1 MNFEIKNI
9 ETFFPE
15 KVVEQAEAL
24 LQEGLVQG
32 IVYLEKK
39 IWTMKV
45 GESYE
50 DLKEGKS
57 FEVEIQLTGKKVKRG
72 TCDCDFY
79 QQNLSSKNNHCKH
92 IIAGLFAL
100 RKHLLEIEL
109 TKQKAVRKTPF
120 KHKKLTT
127 ISVLNSVDADA
138 LKNFVRAYARTD
150 KKFAL
155 SLKARFAHAV
165 EVENDKE
172 KYLQLLQAT
181 FSSVIT
187 TKDKIRYNSLQQIQ
201 LVITDILDHV
211 EDAIALEHYSEASD
225 ILQAIIIK
233 LSPNIKRAENHED
246 RILTPL
252 NSAFSFLRNLIKKDL
267 APELKRE
274 TWQFCFENFDGRE
287 HRKYGTNAYFLEFL
301 LDLTTEKKDAKTLL
315 EKIETELAN
324 TFDKKKR
331 GILLLFKMKL
341 VNQFEKTSLAAF
353 IDENLEEP
361 EVLMA
366 AIKNSIQQKK
376 YGDAKQLAL
385 QGLDMQKNVTV
396 RNELDDILLNIAL
409 KTQQIPDITIYAR
422 KRFLVTYEFHFYHIL
437 KNTVTKAWK
446 KEVKNVMVLMEQ
458 QPFSPQK
465 KNTYAKIFAEEK
477 MLKDLVGFIK
487 NNRSL
492 DLLEKYDVQLID
504 EFKNDVFE
512 LYEELLD
519 GYLRN
524 HLGRQTSV
532 KIKNIFHHLKNI
544 GAKKLV
550 YKLAKQYREEYPERH
565 TLMEELDMF

>member
-15 KVVEQAEAL
+15 KVVEQAEGL
-24 LQEGLVQG
+24 IQEGLVQG

-50 DLKEGKS
+50 DLKEGKP
-57 FEVEIQLTGKKVKRG
+57 FEIEIQLTGKKVKRG

-92 IIAGLFAL
+92 IVAGLFAL

-109 TKQKAVRKTPF
+109 AKQKAVRTTTS
-120 KHKKLTT
+120 KHKRLTT
-127 ISVLNSVDADA
+127 ISVLNSVDPDA

-150 KKFAL
+150 KRFAL

-187 TKDKIRYNSLQQIQ
+187 TKDKIRYKSLQQIQ

-211 EDAIALEHYSEASD
+211 EDAIALEHFSEASD

-246 RILTPL
+246 RILDLL
-252 NSAFSFLRNLIKKDL
+252 NSAFSFLKTLIKKDL
-267 APELKRE
+267 PPELKRE
-274 TWQFCFENFDGRE
+274 IWQFCFENFHGRE
-287 HRKYGTNAYFLEFL
+287 HKKYGTNIHFLEYL
-301 LDLTTEKKDAKTLL
+301 LDLTSEKKEANILL
-315 EKIETELAN
+315 EKIGTELSN

-341 VNQFEKTSLAAF
+341 VNQFEKTSLSAF
-353 IDENLEEP
+353 IDENLDEP
-361 EVLMA
+361 EVLLA
-366 AIKNSIQQKK
+366 AIKNSIEFKK
-376 YGDAKQLAL
+376 YDDAKQLAL
-385 QGLDMQKNVTV
+385 KGLEMQKNVTV
-396 RNELDDILLNIAL
+396 RNQLDDILLNIAL
-409 KTQQIPDITIYAR
+409 KTQHKNDITLYAR

-437 KNTVTKAWK
+437 KNTVSKGWK
-446 KEVKNVMVLMEQ
+446 KEVKNLIALMEE

-465 KNTYAKIFAEEK
+465 KNTFAQVFAEEK
-477 MLKDLVGFIK
+477 MLKNLIEFIK
-487 NNRSL
+487 KNRSL
-492 DLLEKYDVQLID
+492 DLLEKYDIQLID
-504 EFKNDVFE
+504 DFKNEIFE

-524 HLGRQTSV
+524 HLGRQTST
-532 KIKNIFHHLKNI
+532 KIRDIFYHLKKI

-565 TLMEELDMF
+565 TLMEELEMF

>member
-50 DLKEGKS
+50 NLKDGNA
-57 FEVEIQLTGKKVKRG
+57 FEVEIQMSGKKVKRG

-92 IIAGLFAL
+92 IVAGLFAL
-100 RKHLLEIEL
+100 RKHLLEKEL
-109 TKQKAVRKTPF
+109 ERQKAIRVTPF
-120 KHKKLTT
+120 KHKRLTT
-127 ISVLNSVDADA
+127 ISVLNSVDPEA

-181 FSSVIT
+181 FSSVTT
-187 TKDKIRYNSLQQIQ
+187 TKDKIKYNSLQQVQ

-211 EDAIALEHYSEASD
+211 DDAIALEHYSEASD

-246 RILTPL
+246 RILALL
-252 NSAFSFLRNLIKKDL
+252 NSTFSFLKNLIKKDL
-267 APELKRE
+267 PPELKGE
-274 TWQFCFENFDGRE
+274 IWQFCFENFDGRE
-287 HRKYGTNAYFLEFL
+287 HKKYETNTHFLAFL
-301 LDLTTEKKDAKTLL
+301 LELTTEKKYAKILL
-315 EKIETELAN
+315 EKINNEIAN
-324 TFDKKKR
+324 TFDKKKK
-331 GILLLFKMKL
+331 GVLLLFKMKL
-341 VNQFEKTSLAAF
+341 VEQFEKTSLSAF
-353 IDENLEEP
+353 IEENLEES
-361 EVLMA
+361 EILLA
-366 AIKNSIQQKK
+366 AIKNAVSQEN
-376 YGDAKQLAL
+376 YDDAKHLAL
-385 QGLDMQKNVTV
+385 KGLEMQKNVTV
-396 RNELDDILLNIAL
+396 RNELDDILLNIGL
-409 KTQQIPDITIYAR
+409 KTQHIQDITIYAR
-422 KRFLVTYEFHFYHIL
+422 KRFLVTFEFHFYQIL
-437 KNTVTKAWK
+437 KNTVSKGWK
-446 KEVKNVMVLMEQ
+446 KEVKNLLNLIEG

-465 KNTYAKIFAEEK
+465 KITFAEIFAKEK
-477 MLKDLVGFIK
+477 MHKELIEFIK
-487 NNRSL
+487 KNRSL
-492 DLLEKYDVQLID
+492 DLLEKYDIQLID
-504 EFKNDVFE
+504 DFKKEIFE
-512 LYEELLD
+512 LYEDLLD

-524 HLGRQTSV
+524 HLGRQTST
-532 KIKNIFHHLKNI
+532 KIRDIFYHLKKI

-565 TLMEELDMF
+565 TLMEELGMF

>member
-9 ETFFPE
+9 ESFFPE

-39 IWTMKV
+39 IWTMRV

-50 DLKEGKS
+50 ELKGGQS
-57 FEVEIQLTGKKVKRG
+57 FEVEIQLAGKKVKRG

-92 IIAGLFAL
+92 IVAGLFAL

-109 TKQKAVRKTPF
+109 AKQKAVRTTTS
-120 KHKKLTT
+120 KHKRLTT
-127 ISVLNSVDADA
+127 ISVLNSVDPEA

-165 EVENDKE
+165 EVENDKK
-172 KYLQLLQAT
+172 KYLQLLQAA
-181 FSSVIT
+181 FSAVIT

-211 EDAIALEHYSEASD
+211 EDAIAMEHYSEASD
-225 ILQAIIIK
+225 ILQALIIK

-246 RILTPL
+246 RILDLL

-267 APELKRE
+267 PPELKRE
-274 TWQFCFENFDGRE
+274 IWQFCFEKFDGRE
-287 HRKYGTNAYFLEFL
+287 HKKYGTNTHFLEFL
-301 LDLTTEKKDAKTLL
+301 LDLTTEKKDAKVLL
-315 EKIETELAN
+315 EKIETELEN

-331 GILLLFKMKL
+331 GVLLLFKMKL
-341 VNQFEKTSLAAF
+341 VNQFEKTSLSAF

-361 EVLMA
+361 EVLLA
-366 AIKNSIQQKK
+366 AIKNSIEQKQ
-376 YGDAKQLAL
+376 YADAKHLAL
-385 QGLDMQKNVTV
+385 QGLDMQKNVKV
-396 RNELDDILLNIAL
+396 RNELNDILLNIAL
-409 KTQQIPDITIYAR
+409 KTQQIKDVTIYAR
-422 KRFLVTYEFHFYHIL
+422 KRFLVTYEFHYYQIL
-437 KNTVTKAWK
+437 KNTFNKGWK
-446 KEVKNVMVLMEQ
+446 KEVKSLIELIEA
-458 QPFSPQK
+458 QPFFPQK
-465 KNTYAKIFAEEK
+465 KNTLAKILADEK
-477 MLKDLVGFIK
+477 MYKDLIEFIK
-487 NNRSL
+487 ANRSL
-492 DLLEKYDVQLID
+492 DLLEQYDAVLID
-504 EFKNDVFE
+504 EFKSEVFE

-524 HLGRQTSV
+524 HLGRQTSI
-532 KIKNIFHHLKNI
+532 KIRDVFYHLKNI

-550 YKLAKQYREEYPERH
+550 YKLAKNYREEYPERH

>member
-45 GESYE
+45 GEAYE
-50 DLKEGKS
+50 DLKEGKA

-79 QQNLSSKNNHCKH
+79 QQNLASKNNHCKH
-92 IIAGLFAL
+92 IVAGLFAL
-100 RKHLLEIEL
+100 RKHLLEIKL
-109 TKQKAVRKTPF
+109 AKQKAVKTTSF
-120 KHKKLTT
+120 KHKRLTT
-127 ISVLNSVDADA
+127 ISVLNSVDPES

-181 FSSVIT
+181 FSSVTT
-187 TKDKIRYNSLQQIQ
+187 TKDKIRYKSLPQIQ

-246 RILTPL
+246 RILELL
-252 NSAFSFLRNLIKKDL
+252 NAAFTFFKNLIKKDL

-274 TWQFCFENFDGRE
+274 IWQFCFEHFDGRE
-287 HRKYGTNAYFLEFL
+287 HKKYGTNTHFLEFL
-301 LDLTTEKKDAKTLL
+301 LDLTTEKKDAKVLL
-315 EKIETELAN
+315 EKIESELAN

-341 VNQFEKTSLAAF
+341 VNQFQKTSLSAF

-361 EVLMA
+361 EVLLA
-366 AIKNSIQQKK
+366 AVKNSVKYKK
-376 YGDAKQLAL
+376 YEDAKQLAL
-385 QGLDMQKNVTV
+385 KGLEMQKNVKV

-409 KTQQIPDITIYAR
+409 KTQHTQDITIYAR
-422 KRFLVTYEFHFYHIL
+422 KRFLVTYQFHFYQIL

-446 KEVKNVMVLMEQ
+446 KEVKNLLILMEK
-458 QPFSPQK
+458 QPFFPQK
-465 KNTYAKIFAEEK
+465 KNTIAKIFAEEE
-477 MLKDLVGFIK
+477 MYKDLVGFIK
-487 NNRSL
+487 KNRSL
-492 DLLEKYDVQLID
+492 DLLEKYDIQLID
-504 EFKNDVFE
+504 EFKNEVFE

-524 HLGRQTSV
+524 HLGPKTSV
-532 KIKNIFHHLKNI
+532 KIRDIFYHLKKI

-550 YKLAKQYREEYPERH
+550 YKLAKQYREQYPERH
-565 TLMEELDMF
+565 TLMEELNMF

>member
-15 KVVEQAEAL
+15 KVVDQAEAL

-50 DLKEGKS
+50 DLKEGKH
-57 FEVEIQLTGKKVKRG
+57 FEIEIQLTGKKVKRG

-92 IIAGLFAL
+92 IVASLFAL

-109 TKQKAVRKTPF
+109 AKQKAIRTTPF
-120 KHKKLTT
+120 KHKRLTT
-127 ISVLNSVDADA
+127 ISVLNSVDPDA

-150 KKFAL
+150 KRFAL

-187 TKDKIRYNSLQQIQ
+187 TKDKIRYKSLQQIQ

-211 EDAIALEHYSEASD
+211 EDAIALEHFSEASD
-225 ILQAIIIK
+225 ILQVIIIK
-233 LSPNIKRAENHED
+233 LAPNIKRAENHED
-246 RILTPL
+246 RILELL
-252 NSAFSFLRNLIKKDL
+252 NSAFSFFKTLIKKDL
-267 APELKRE
+267 PPELKRE
-274 TWQFCFENFDGRE
+274 IWQFCFEKFDGRE
-287 HRKYGTNAYFLEFL
+287 HKKYGTNIYFLEFL
-301 LDLTTEKKDAKTLL
+301 LNLTTEKKDANILL
-315 EKIETELAN
+315 EKIGNELEN
-324 TFDKKKR
+324 TFEKKKR

-341 VNQFEKTSLAAF
+341 VNQFEKTSLSAF
-353 IDENLEEP
+353 IDENLDEP
-361 EVLMA
+361 EVLLA
-366 AIKNSIQQKK
+366 AIKNSVEFKK
-376 YGDAKQLAL
+376 YADAKQLAL
-385 QGLDMQKNVTV
+385 KGLEMQKNVTV
-396 RNELDDILLNIAL
+396 RNQLDDILLNIAL
-409 KTQQIPDITIYAR
+409 KTQQKESITIYAR
-422 KRFLVTYEFHFYHIL
+422 KRFLVTYEFHFYQIL
-437 KNTVTKAWK
+437 KNTATKGWK
-446 KEVKNVMVLMEQ
+446 KEVKNLLALMEA

-465 KNTYAKIFAEEK
+465 KNTFAQVFAEEK

-487 NNRSL
+487 KNRSL
-492 DLLEKYDVQLID
+492 DLLEKYDITLID
-504 EFKNDVFE
+504 EFKNEIFE

-524 HLGRQTSV
+524 HLGRQTST
-532 KIKNIFHHLKNI
+532 KIRDIFYHLKKI

-565 TLMEELDMF
+565 TLMEELEMF

>member
-24 LQEGLVQG
+24 IQEGLVQG

-50 DLKEGKS
+50 ELKKGNT
-57 FEVEIQLTGKKVKRG
+57 FEVEVQLTGKKVKRG

-79 QQNLSSKNNHCKH
+79 QQNLSAKNNHCQH
-92 IIAGLFAL
+92 IVAGLFAL
-100 RKHLLEIEL
+100 RKHLLEKEL
-109 TKQKAVRKTPF
+109 ERQKAIRVTPF
-120 KHKKLTT
+120 KHKRLTT
-127 ISVLNSVDADA
+127 ISVLNSVDPEA

-165 EVENDKE
+165 EVENEKE
-172 KYLQLLQAT
+172 KYMQLLQAT
-181 FSSVIT
+181 FSSVTT

-211 EDAIALEHYSEASD
+211 DDAIALEHYSEASD

-233 LSPNIKRAENHED
+233 LSPNIKRAEKHED
-246 RILTPL
+246 RILDLL
-252 NSAFSFLRNLIKKDL
+252 NSAFSFLKNLIKKDL
-267 APELKRE
+267 PPELKRE
-274 TWQFCFENFDGRE
+274 IWQFCFEKFDGRE
-287 HRKYGTNAYFLEFL
+287 HKKYGTNSHFLAFL
-301 LDLTTEKKDAKTLL
+301 LDLTTEKKYADILL
-315 EKIETELAN
+315 DKIDSELSN
-324 TFDKKKR
+324 TFDKKKK
-331 GILLLFKMKL
+331 GVLLLFKMKL
-341 VNQFEKTSLAAF
+341 VERFQKTSLSAF
-353 IDENLEEP
+353 IEENLGES
-361 EVLMA
+361 EVLFA

-376 YGDAKQLAL
+376 YADAKQLAL
-385 QGLDMQKNVTV
+385 KGLEMQKNVAV
-396 RNELDDILLNIAL
+396 RNELNDTLLNIAL
-409 KTQQIPDITIYAR
+409 KTQQIQDITIYAR
-422 KRFLVTYEFHFYHIL
+422 KRFLVTYEFHFYQIL
-437 KNTVTKAWK
+437 KNTISKAWK
-446 KEVKNVMVLMEQ
+446 KEVKNLLNLIEA

-465 KNTYAKIFAEEK
+465 RNTLAQIFAEEK
-477 MLKDLVGFIK
+477 MYKDLIEFIK
-487 NNRSL
+487 KNRSL

-504 EFKNDVFE
+504 DFKKDIFE
-512 LYEELLD
+512 LYEDLLD

-524 HLGRQTSV
+524 HLGRQTST
-532 KIKNIFHHLKNI
+532 KIRDIFYHLKNI

-550 YKLAKQYREEYPERH
+550 YKLAKQYRDEYPERH
-565 TLMEELDMF
+565 TLMEELNMF